1 MFIRHIEKFIDW
13 PVLCQQHIDAAEKRG
28 FEQSLVGE
36 EQILNTRI
44 RNNSSS
50 TYFSETHA
58 KMITDYLVDKCLVPE
73 LEDYTFSSAGDFFRV
88 YRYEPGNYFKPHKD
102 GSVEKNN
109 EVSLITLLIY
119 LNDADGGDTVIMP
132 YGKLQEWAYKRFSPK
147 CGDALMFEHNIW
159 HSGEPVNSGFKY
171 VLRTDLFY
179 TCNDAVKA
187 V

>member
-36 EQILNTRI
+36 AQVLDTRI
-44 RNNSSS
+44 RKNSRS
-50 TYFSETHA
+50 TYFSKTQSEMLT
-58 KMITDYLVDKCLVPE
+58 KQLTLLDLVPE
-73 LEDYTFSSAGDFFRV
+73 LKGYTFSRVGDFFRV
-88 YRYEPGNYFKPHKD
+88 YKYEPEEYFKPHKD
-102 GSVEKNN
+102 GSVEIDN

-119 LNDADGGDTVIMP
+119 LNDTDGGDTVIMP
-132 YGKLQEWAYKRFSPK
+132 YGKSQDWAYKRFTPK

-179 TCNDAVKA
+179 TCNSSIQTV
-187 V
+187 